1 MTEMQRLN
9 DIDEISRRS
18 AERAEAERHQYAPE
32 SDAEARKKPGNGEC
46 PKTETSF
53 SSKEILDALAR
64 NEDGDAA
71 LFIRLHQGRLVYDHA
86 AGEWYTWA
94 RHHWELDKTEQALAG
109 VSDIADLY
117 LAEMKHQALIRGE
130 AEKAG
135 QTKAADTAKN
145 LETLLA
151 RRVRD
156 LRTIRRKQAVLHLAR
171 AGSNTLGITGEE
183 WDRDPW
189 LLGVTNG
196 IINLKTGEF
205 RPGTPKDFIKT
216 AAPTKWEGSDAPA
229 PKWERLL
236 SDIFGGTEELIS
248 FMQRLLGYGI
258 TGRSDHHIFII
269 LYGEGRNGKGTLL
282 ETIRAVLGDYA
293 MKTESEL
300 LLQQKFARHAS
311 APNSGILSLQGR
323 RIVWASETSD
333 GERLSAGRLKEL
345 VGGDTLS
352 GRPVFGKHHIQ
363 FTPSHLLL
371 LITNSKPKAPP
382 GDYALWQRVRLIPF
396 QQAFV
401 DNPTAP
407 NEHTA
412 DIYLGDKL
420 KAEASGILSWLV
432 RGCLTWQREGLN
444 PPDSVKAATED
455 YRKDED
461 ILGHFIDE
469 RCVLG
474 DSFTVRAKIFYEE
487 YRGWASENGLG
498 EFSGVRFGKEM
509 KKRFGFSSDN
519 KGIFYM
525 GIGVEG

>member
-1 MTEMQRLN
+1 MAEQQRVN
-9 DIDEISRRS
+9 DIDKISRLS
-18 AERAEAERHQYAPE
+18 TERAETERQQYAT
-32 SDAEARKKPGNGEC
+32 KPWLNPSKELGDGAS
-46 PKTETSF
+46 PSTRPSF

-71 LFIRLHQGRLVYDHA
+71 LFIRLQQGRLVYDHA
-86 AGEWYTWA
+86 AAEWYTWA
-94 RHHWELDKTEQALAG
+94 GHHWKLDKTEQALAG
-109 VSDIADLY
+109 VSDIADIY
-117 LAEMKHQALIRGE
+117 VSEMGRQAWVRAG

-135 QTKAADTAKN
+135 QTKAADMAKN
-145 LETLLA
+145 FETSLA

-156 LRTIRRKQAVLHLAR
+156 LRTIRRKRAVLHLAR

-183 WDRDPW
+183 WDRNPW

-196 IINLKTGEF
+196 VINLKTGQF
-205 RPGTPKDFIKT
+205 RPGTPEDFIKT
-216 AAPTKWEGSDAPA
+216 AAPTKWEGLDAPA
-229 PKWERLL
+229 PTWERLL
-236 SDIFGGTEELIS
+236 SDIFGNTQDLIS

-269 LYGEGRNGKGTLL
+269 LHGEGRNGKGTLL
-282 ETIRAVLGDYA
+282 ETIRTVLGEYA

-300 LLQQKFARHAS
+300 LLQQKLARNAS
-311 APNSGILSLQGR
+311 APNSAILSLQGR

-371 LITNSKPKAPP
+371 LITNSKPKAPA
-382 GDYALWQRVRLIPF
+382 GDYALWQRVHLVPF
-396 QQAFV
+396 QYAFV
-401 DNPTAP
+401 DNPTAS
-407 NEHTA
+407 NERKA

-420 KAEASGILSWLV
+420 KAEASGVLSWLV
-432 RGCLTWQREGLN
+432 RGCLIWQREGLN
-444 PPDSVKAATED
+444 PPDIVRAATED

-474 DSFTVRAKIFYEE
+474 DSFTVRAQIFYEE
-487 YRGWASENGLG
+487 YRTWASENGLG
-498 EFSGVRFGKEM
+498 EFSGVRFGKDM
-509 KKRFGFSSDN
+509 KERFHPDSDN
-519 KGIFYM
+519 KGNFY
-525 GIGVEG
+525 IGVGVKG